1 MLSSFESITV
11 SICAAPG
18 KNLPN
23 LKPNTTSAEFQKCV
37 NQLKNKILDQ
47 MSQPRNIGTTV
58 INFHNV
64 DRLVH
69 KLAKQLE
76 NGDIIRVKS
85 AVKQYQHEQINKA
98 RRCFEENLRE
108 AYKKV
113 DLAVTDGLEEQ
124 LTQLKIEHLESF
136 KVSTDHI
143 DLKPD
148 TLQDELDDFAKRE
161 MAVKKKE
168 IQLVMENNQ
177 LREKGVLMNNT

>member
-1 MLSSFESITV
+1 
-11 SICAAPG
+11 
-18 KNLPN
+18 
-23 LKPNTTSAEFQKCV
+23 
-37 NQLKNKILDQ
+37 

-58 INFHNV
+58 INSHNV

-76 NGDIIRVKS
+76 DGHIIRVKS

-113 DLAVTDGLEEQ
+113 DLAVTGLEEQ

-143 DLKPD
+143 DLELD